1 MKLCYV
7 TDRKALPGSADE
19 QMRLLLEKIES
30 AARAGV
36 NWIQIRE
43 KDLSARELAALT
55 AEALRRIPLACGVL
69 VNDRLDVA
77 IAAGAGGVHL
87 GEHSIPAEEARRLL
101 QDKSVNADFLVGVSV
116 HSLPS
121 AEAAERSGADY
132 VVFGPVFETP
142 SKTAFGSPQGEEK
155 LAQICAGVSIP
166 VMAIGGIGSENA
178 GKCEAAGAAGI
189 AAIRMFQDAI
199 DVPALLRRLRGDS
212 KQPS

>member
-1 MKLCYV
+1 
-7 TDRKALPGSADE
+7 
-19 QMRLLLEKIES
+19 MRSLLGKIES
-30 AARAGV
+30 TARAGV

-55 AEALRRIPLACGVL
+55 AEALRRIPHACSVL

-87 GEHSIPAEEARRLL
+87 GEHSIPVEEARRLL
-101 QDKSVNADFLVGVSV
+101 RDKTVNADFLVGVSV
-116 HSLPS
+116 HSLRS

-155 LAQICAGVSIP
+155 LAQICAGVSLP
-166 VMAIGGIGSENA
+166 VVAIGGIGPENA
-178 GKCEAAGAAGI
+178 AKCEAAGAAGI
-189 AAIRMFQDAI
+189 AAIRMFQDAA
-199 DVPALLRRLRGDS
+199 DVPALLRRLRGDGNEQS
-212 KQPS
+212 